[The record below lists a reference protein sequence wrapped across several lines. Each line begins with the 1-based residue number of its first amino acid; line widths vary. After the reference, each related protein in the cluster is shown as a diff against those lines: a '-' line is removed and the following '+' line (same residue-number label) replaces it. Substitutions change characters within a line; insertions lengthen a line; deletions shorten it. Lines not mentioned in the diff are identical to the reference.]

1 MQIRPRP
8 GKSPMT
14 KDQAIKVLK
23 SVVPARDL
31 LRAVPAETRNVT
43 TVYSGT
49 YHKTINV
56 TDTDVVIDAGERG
69 FIPPVVSSI
78 EPPDHSL
85 VRSVR
90 KQKPGMSDVPAR
102 ILGSK
107 LLIVS
112 IIQGYMGIGIR
123 VEREGK
129 KLDFPG
135 GTRQLGENPYQCL
148 IREIKEELD
157 YDLSSAP
164 LLHLG
169 KSASA
174 LDATGVADAC
184 SDVYMVSAS
193 LIPGHVLDAA
203 KMKWIV
209 LKDIFPLSQG
219 RRNNLAEWIP
229 RILRFVQRSY
239 QSAAELLEAVKMNV
253 VPIPRKEIET
263 SEKGFQGW
271 SECFVPMPGMGV
283 EYHDPNRPGP
293 RREIA
298 KRVDHGLVPNFN
310 GRNVVAAQIAS
321 RLPLDDDDQRC
332 ESMRMITP
340 PQQSMAV
347 SHMQGSSTTS
357 SLADLAPV
365 YKPMV
370 RSLNPAPG
378 VVFAPVPPPLSLHDL
393 ATRNYLQDN
402 SIESSFYFICWR
414 ILVCNREGGL
424 RTVDLYKDMR
434 KSFGVDQLAGRVL
447 DDVIRMGWF
456 RKEPSGVSDHVVVM
470 NFAWQYV

>member
-1 MQIRPRP
+1 
-8 GKSPMT
+8 
-14 KDQAIKVLK
+14 
-23 SVVPARDL
+23 
-31 LRAVPAETRNVT
+31 
-43 TVYSGT
+43 
-49 YHKTINV
+49 
-56 TDTDVVIDAGERG
+56 
-69 FIPPVVSSI
+69 
-78 EPPDHSL
+78 
-85 VRSVR
+85 
-90 KQKPGMSDVPAR
+90 
-102 ILGSK
+102 
-107 LLIVS
+107 
-112 IIQGYMGIGIR
+112 
-123 VEREGK
+123 
-129 KLDFPG
+129 
-135 GTRQLGENPYQCL
+135 L

-184 SDVYMVSAS
+184 SDVYMISAS
-193 LIPGHVLDAA
+193 FIPGHVLDAA

-239 QSAAELLEAVKMNV
+239 QSAAEVLEAVKMNV
-253 VPIPRKEIET
+253 VPIPRKEVET

-293 RREIA
+293 RREIV
-298 KRVDHGLVPNFN
+298 KKVDYGLVPNFN
-310 GRNVVAAQIAS
+310 GRNAVAAQIAS

-332 ESMRMITP
+332 ETMKVIAP
-340 PQQSMAV
+340 PQQSIAV
-347 SHMQGSSTTS
+347 SHMQGSST
-357 SLADLAPV
+357 LAPV

-370 RSLNPAPG
+370 PSLNPVPG

-414 ILVCNREGGL
+414 ILACNREGGL